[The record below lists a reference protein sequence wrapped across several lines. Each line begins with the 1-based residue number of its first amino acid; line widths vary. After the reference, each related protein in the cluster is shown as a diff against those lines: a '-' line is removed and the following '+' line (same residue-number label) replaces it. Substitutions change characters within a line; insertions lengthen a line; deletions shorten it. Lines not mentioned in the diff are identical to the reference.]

1 MKRYLDQLRRL
12 KQWADTRYGAFSR
25 FVQFCLV
32 GSLGMI
38 VDLTVYWILLSFEVP
53 LMASRALAI
62 GIAMTFCFGLNRRF
76 TFSYSRTDGIFAQ
89 YCRYVGSCSVGA
101 VISWTVSVSLTR
113 TTDLFALHPLIAAM
127 VGIAA
132 GLIFNFLMSHLWV
145 FKVRHP
151 EAGTAKRHSE
161 ADR

>member
-1 MKRYLDQLRRL
+1 MRYLDHLRRL
-12 KQWADTRYGAFSR
+12 KRWADTRYGAFSR
-25 FVQFCLV
+25 FAQFCLV
-32 GSLGMI
+32 GTLGMA
-38 VDLTVYWILLSFEVP
+38 VDLTVYWILLSLEVP

-62 GIAMTFCFGLNRRF
+62 WIAMTFCFGLNRRF

-89 YCRYVGSCSVGA
+89 YCRYVGSCSIGA

-127 VGIAA
+127 AGIAA

-145 FKVRHP
+145 FKVRHS

>member
-1 MKRYLDQLRRL
+1 MRYLDHLRRL
-12 KQWADTRYGAFSR
+12 KRWADTRYGAFSR
-25 FVQFCLV
+25 FVQFCVV
-32 GSLGMI
+32 GTGGMI
-38 VDLTVYWILLSFEVP
+38 VDLTVYWILLSLAVP

-62 GIAMTFCFGLNRRF
+62 WIAMTFCFGLNRRF

-113 TTDLFALHPLIAAM
+113 MTDLFALHPLIAAM

-145 FKVRHP
+145 FKVRHS

-161 ADR
+161 ADG